1 MPWLHMCT
9 HLYTPEH
16 LHSFCNKD
24 IAGQNKIK
32 KKECSW
38 NVKDKQT
45 KQQQKK
51 TTKKDKLNNYKGVN
65 KTSWCHMK
73 LDTSNLSEWR

>member
-24 IAGQNKIK
+24 IAGQKQD

-45 KQQQKK
+45 KQQQKNNNK
-51 TTKKDKLNNYKGVN
+51 KRQTKQLQRCKQNFMVSYE
-65 KTSWCHMK
+65 TRHF
-73 LDTSNLSEWR
+73 